1 MTRKPTTTS
10 TDKAAD
16 SAKTKAK
23 AAPKAAEKA
32 PATTTPAEIVGQVG
46 ATVGH
51 ALDRALDPLAS
62 ALKRA
67 GLRRAQKSAGETPAQ
82 AAPVVAPPPVAPG
95 KPGLAV
101 SPLVV
106 PFPVIPPIA
115 GVEIATGRA
124 GFYKHERP
132 DLLLMRF
139 AEGTSGAGVFTRHG
153 VGSAP
158 VDWCKRQLAATG
170 GADVRA
176 LVVNAGC
183 ANSFTGKPGA
193 DAVRRV
199 ATAVGK
205 RFDCRQRDVMMASTG
220 VIGVILDDSKITS
233 NLREVET
240 RLTADGWAQAASAIM
255 TTDTFPKGAYATA
268 TIDGHEVKIAG
279 IAKGSG
285 MIAPDM
291 ATMLAFVATDAAI
304 APAALQTLVS
314 LYTRTTFNCVTV
326 DGDRSTNDTLLL
338 FATGQSSAPK
348 ISRAG
353 DKRLADFR
361 EKLEGVLLDLAMQ
374 LVRDGEGATKFVKIT
389 VNGAESPLSARKI
402 ARTIA
407 ESPLV
412 KTAFAGEDA
421 NWGRIVM
428 AVGRADEPVNR
439 EKISVKFGELY
450 AARDGLVS
458 AEYDEAAMSA
468 YMKNQELEVTVEV
481 GVGKGSSSVWT
492 CDLTK
497 QYVAING
504 DYRS

>member
-1 MTRKPTTTS
+1 MT
-10 TDKAAD
+10 
-16 SAKTKAK
+16 KTP
-23 AAPKAAEKA
+23 PK
-32 PATTTPAEIVGQVG
+32 TTPAEIVGQ
-46 ATVGH
+46 TIE
-51 ALDRALDPLAS
+51 RALDPLNA
-62 ALKRA
+62 AIKRA
-67 GLRRAQKSAGETPAQ
+67 AQKLNPD
-82 AAPVVAPPPVAPG
+82 AAAPG
-95 KPGLAV
+95 KPGLQI
-101 SPLVV
+101 SPLAV
-106 PFPVIPPIA
+106 PFPAIPPIG

-132 DLLLMRF
+132 DLLVMKF
-139 AEGTSGAGVFTRHG
+139 AEGTTCAGVFTRHA

-158 VDWCKRQLAATG
+158 VDWCKRHLEASG
-170 GADVRA
+170 GLDVRA

-199 ATAVGK
+199 ASAVAK
-205 RFDCRQRDVMMASTG
+205 RLDCRQRDVMQASTG
-220 VIGVILDDSKITS
+220 VIGVLLDDAKIAAQLPDLESK
-233 NLREVET
+233 LH
-240 RLTADGWAQAASAIM
+240 ADGWAEASRAIM

-268 TIDGHEVKIAG
+268 VIDGVTVKLAG

-304 APAALQTLVS
+304 APAALQSLVS
-314 LYTRTTFNCVTV
+314 LYTRSTFNCVTV

-338 FATGQSSAPK
+338 FATGASGAPR
-348 ISRAG
+348 IARPG
-353 DKRLADFR
+353 DARLADFR
-361 EKLEGVLLDLAMQ
+361 EKLEALLMDLAWQ
-374 LVRDGEGATKFVKIT
+374 LVRDGEGANKFVKIS
-389 VNGAESPLSARKI
+389 VSGAQSAASARKI

-428 AVGRADEPVNR
+428 AVGRADEPINR
-439 EKISVKFGELY
+439 ERLSVRFGALW
-450 AARDGLVS
+450 AAQDGAV
-458 AEYDEAAMSA
+458 APGYDEAKMSA
-468 YMKNQELEVTVEV
+468 YMKNAELEVGVDV
-481 GVGKGSSSVWT
+481 GVGRGEATMWT

-497 QYVAING
+497 RYVEING

>member
-1 MTRKPTTTS
+1 MTAPPSKPKPDAGKLTPARALE
-10 TDKAAD
+10 AA
-16 SAKTKAK
+16 AK
-23 AAPKAAEKA
+23 
-32 PATTTPAEIVGQVG
+32 PAEIVGQAVQ
-46 ATVGH
+46 H
-51 ALDRALDPLAS
+51 ALDPLTS
-62 ALKRA
+62 AIKRA
-67 GLRRAQKSAGETPAQ
+67 TAKRPEKADEPE
-82 AAPVVAPPPVAPG
+82 PVASPG

-101 SPLVV
+101 SPLAV
-106 PFPVIPPIA
+106 PFPKMPPIS
-115 GVEIATGRA
+115 GVQIGIGRA

-132 DLLLMRF
+132 DLMVMRF
-139 AEGTSGAGVFTRHG
+139 AKGTSCGGVFTRHG

-158 VDWCKRQLAATG
+158 VDWCKKQLDSSG
-170 GADVRA
+170 GEGVQA

-199 ATAVGK
+199 AGAVAK

-220 VIGVILDDSKITS
+220 VIGVLLDDAKITS
-233 NLREVET
+233 KLPEVEH
-240 RLTADGWAQAASAIM
+240 RLADDAWADAARAIM
-255 TTDTFPKGAYATA
+255 TTDTIPKGATRTA
-268 TIDGHEVKIAG
+268 RIDGKTVRING

-304 APAALQTLVS
+304 APKALQTLVS
-314 LYTRTTFNCVTV
+314 LYTRTTFNAVTV

-338 FATGQSSAPK
+338 FATGASGATR

-353 DKRLADFR
+353 DHRLADFR
-361 EKLEGVLLDLAMQ
+361 EKLEAVLLDLAMQ
-374 LVRDGEGATKFVKIT
+374 LVRDGEGATKFVKIN
-389 VNGAESPLSARKI
+389 VSGAESAASARKI

-439 EKISVKFGELY
+439 DRIKVMFGKLV
-450 AARDGLVS
+450 AAQDGLVS
-458 AEYDEAAMSA
+458 PTYSEAKMSA
-468 YMKNQELEVTVEV
+468 YMKKPELEVSVDV
-481 GVGKGSSSVWT
+481 GVGRGSASMWT